1 MIKKFQKLTGVL
13 LCFFLHLH
21 PIIEPKGFKHFVTK
35 LFTSSRAIEFLT
47 MSRSWRSLRSVVRCP
62 VQTWLAKHCLGESV
76 WIPGGLSCA
85 LSLLCSTPS
94 SIHLVIV
101 APCSVFS
108 VELSGL
114 HNNSIN
120 RVMSPPLRVGSS
132 VLTTNKPTWDYYS
145 TLCGHQMFANVL
157 VLVPAQEII

>member
-47 MSRSWRSLRSVVRCP
+47 MSRSWRSLRSVVRCT

-76 WIPGGLSCA
+76 
-85 LSLLCSTPS
+85 
-94 SIHLVIV
+94 
-101 APCSVFS
+101 
-108 VELSGL
+108 
-114 HNNSIN
+114 
-120 RVMSPPLRVGSS
+120 
-132 VLTTNKPTWDYYS
+132 
-145 TLCGHQMFANVL
+145 
-157 VLVPAQEII
+157 